1 VRLSEQVGRVGRKY
15 LTNNDNRR
23 GGGEEGEGGGGGG
36 RKQVIISQLLL
47 NFLPVLHHHP
57 DPPQLGI
64 QLGFPTDAISPDLL
78 LANLVLEFLK
88 NLCGLGTE

>member
-1 VRLSEQVGRVGRKY
+1 VGRKY
-15 LTNNDNRR
+15 LTNNDNRGR
-23 GGGEEGEGGGGGG
+23 GGGGGRRG

-47 NFLPVLHHHP
+47 NFLPALHHHP

-78 LANLVLEFLK
+78 LANPVLEFVN
-88 NLCGLGTE
+88 NLWGLGTE